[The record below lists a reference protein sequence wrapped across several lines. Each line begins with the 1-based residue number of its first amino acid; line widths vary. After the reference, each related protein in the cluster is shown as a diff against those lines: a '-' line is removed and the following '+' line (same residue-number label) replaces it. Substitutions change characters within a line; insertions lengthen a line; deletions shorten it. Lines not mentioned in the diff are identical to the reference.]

1 MIEQSKTFQIRFNTH
16 STNEDDR
23 WRLIEDGEEHLVS
36 NIFINGHTYT
46 TKDWIEEINEFK
58 WHISCEGSY
67 EIKNNIA
74 YITTVKEESVMA
86 RHILK
91 TVTYRILGTLTTI
104 LVAYSLGAS
113 VELSS
118 LIGVSELLLKPT
130 IYFFHERIWYNFIK
144 VGRR

>member
-1 MIEQSKTFQIRFNTH
+1 METKTFQIRFNTH
-16 STNEDDR
+16 SINEDDR
-23 WRLIEDGEEHLVS
+23 WRLIENGKEHLVS
-36 NIFINGHTYT
+36 NIIINGHTYT
-46 TKDWIEEINEFK
+46 TKDWVDELNEFK

-91 TVTYRILGTLTTI
+91 TITYRILGTLTTI

-113 VELSS
+113 IELSS
-118 LIGVSELLLKPT
+118 LIGVSELMLKPT